1 MLNTHIRRFFSKVSV
16 ADIKK
21 LRELTSAPMSD
32 CKKALI
38 ESNND
43 LSEAK
48 KILIKRNLIFSEKKE
63 GREQKEGV
71 WGFRTNGDRT
81 RAVMVNLTC
90 ETDFVAKSETFINF
104 CQDTLDT
111 ILGTEDFNSI
121 DTTGECD
128 QVKAWMESTE
138 FSSSGNNVTD
148 AKKLL
153 IANTEENIEFSRIH
167 TVEVPESSKI
177 GYYIHR
183 TIEASVGTSGN
194 YVVVDLDSGIDATNA
209 LVNRTIDNLAV
220 HCFSSNPKF
229 LYETGLP
236 EAEYAEIEALV
247 RERMA
252 KAIDGKPEELQK
264 KIMRGAF
271 LKQLESKEIMEHQKL
286 GFIDSDDTIGDY
298 LNGIHKKIGG
308 NLTVQR
314 YQLFQ

>member
-1 MLNTHIRRFFSKVSV
+1 MLTNQIRRYFSKVSM

-21 LRELTSAPMSD
+21 LRTLTSAPMSD

-43 LSEAK
+43 ISEAK

-71 WGFRTNGDRT
+71 WGFKTNPDRT

-90 ETDFVAKSETFINF
+90 ETDFVAKSQTFIDF
-104 CQDTLDT
+104 CEDTLST
-111 ILGTEDFNSI
+111 ILETEDLTELN
-121 DTTGECD
+121 TKGECD
-128 QVKAWMESTE
+128 SVKSWMESTE
-138 FSSSGNNVTD
+138 FSTTGNNITD

-167 TVEVPESSKI
+167 TVEVPNSSRI

-183 TIEASVGTSGN
+183 TVSNSVGSAGN
-194 YVVVDLDSGIDATNA
+194 YVVVNLDSGVDTELP
-209 LVNRTIDNLAV
+209 LVDQTIDNLAV
-220 HCFSSNPKF
+220 HCFSSNPKY
-229 LYETGLP
+229 LYESGLP
-236 EAEYAEIEALV
+236 EAEYAEIETLV
-247 RERMA
+247 RQRMA
-252 KAIDGKPEELQK
+252 KAIEGKPEALQQ

-286 GFIDSDDTIGDY
+286 GFIDSDETIGEY
-298 LNGIHKKIGG
+298 LEKIQKKVGG
-308 NLTVQR
+308 NIAVDR
-314 YQLFQ
+314 YQIFE